1 MIDPAPPSLPPSDD
15 RGPAPGGR
23 PVDRRLNPRDVV
35 ARGVAVVALLLV
47 IAAAWLAW
55 DTRMDV
61 QSVESSAGVRLAELG
76 AALSQSKASLAQSQA
91 SLKDAQSRI
100 AELEARVA
108 DTQEQ
113 RVALEEMY
121 RELSRSADDRVLSE
135 VEQMLVL
142 ASQQLQ
148 LAGNVRGALAALQ
161 AADQR
166 LARADK
172 LAATPLRRAI
182 TQDMER
188 LKAVPQVDTVGITV
202 KLDGL
207 LAQSENLPLLI
218 AETLPAAR
226 VAARARYTDDA
237 GPVTRAARDFWEEMK
252 SLVRIRDLEGQD
264 APLLAP
270 AQSYFLRENLKLRL
284 LSARVA
290 LLARDEPAFR
300 DDLKASQAWISRY
313 YDVRAKPT
321 SAALA
326 TLKQIAETPV
336 AISVPDINAS
346 IAAVSSARAARE
358 KR

>member
-1 MIDPAPPSLPPSDD
+1 MTDIAPEPSDSRTVSPHD
-15 RGPAPGGR
+15 SVTRAI
-23 PVDRRLNPRDVV
+23 
-35 ARGVAVVALLLV
+35 AAVALV
-47 IAAAWLAW
+47 AAGVMGWFAWEA
-55 DTRMDV
+55 R
-61 QSVESSAGVRLAELG
+61 QSLGEMQASAGGRLAELG
-76 AALSQSKASLAQSQA
+76 AAEAQSRAAFAQSQA
-91 SLKDAQSRI
+91 ALKDAQARI
-100 AELEARVA
+100 TELEARVA

-188 LKAVPQVDTVGITV
+188 LKAVPQVDTVGIAV
-202 KLDGL
+202 KLDAL
-207 LAQSENLPLLI
+207 IAQSDSLPLLA
-218 AETLPAAR
+218 AETPPVRLAS
-226 VAARARYTDDA
+226 RAYYTDEPGA
-237 GPVTRAARDFWEEMK
+237 FTRAARDFWEEMK
-252 SLVRIRDLEGQD
+252 GLVRIRDLETPD
-264 APLLAP
+264 AALVSPSQA
-270 AQSYFLRENLKLRL
+270 YFLRENLKLRL

-290 LLARDEPAFR
+290 LLARDEPSFR
-300 DDLKASQAWISRY
+300 EDLKATQAWIGKY
-313 YDVRAKPT
+313 FDPRAKPT
-321 SAALA
+321 ATALA
-326 TLKQIAETPV
+326 SLKLVAESP
-336 AISVPDINAS
+336 ISITVPDINAS
-346 IAAVSSARAARE
+346 LAAVRSARTARE

>member
-1 MIDPAPPSLPPSDD
+1 MTDPVPPSLPP
-15 RGPAPGGR
+15 RAPER
-23 PVDRRLNPRDVV
+23 PRDAL
-35 ARGVAVVALLLV
+35 ARGIAVFAVLLVAVAG
-47 IAAAWLAW
+47 WLAW
-55 DTRMDV
+55 DTRMGV
-61 QSVESSAGVRLAELG
+61 QSMESSAGGKLAELG
-76 AALSQSKASLAQSQA
+76 ASLSQSKAGLAQAQSA
-91 SLKDAQSRI
+91 LKDAQARI

-135 VEQMLVL
+135 VEQMLVA

-182 TQDMER
+182 TADMDR

-207 LAQSENLPLLI
+207 IAQSENLPLVI
-218 AETLPAAR
+218 AETLPSTR
-226 VAARARYTDDA
+226 VAARARYADDA
-237 GPVTRAARDFWEEMK
+237 GPLTRAARDFWEEMK
-252 SLVRIRDLEGQD
+252 ALVRIRDLEGQD

-270 AQSYFLRENLKLRL
+270 SQSYFLRENLKLRL

-290 LLARDEPAFR
+290 LLARDEQAFR
-300 DDLKASQAWISRY
+300 DDLKASQAWIAKY
-313 YDVRAKPT
+313 YDMRAKT
-321 SAALA
+321 TAAALG
-326 TLKQIAETPV
+326 TLRQIAETPV
-336 AISVPDINAS
+336 AIAVPDINAS
-346 IAAVSSARAARE
+346 VAAVRTARAARE

>member
-1 MIDPAPPSLPPSDD
+1 MSEQQPAPPQAPP
-15 RGPAPGGR
+15 PQQAAAA
-23 PVDRRLNPRDVV
+23 RDVL
-35 ARGVAVVALLLV
+35 ARTLGILAVLLV
-47 IAAAWLAW
+47 AGAAWLAW
-55 DTRMDV
+55 DTRVGV
-61 QSVESSAGVRLAELG
+61 QSMESSAGVRLAELG
-76 AALSQSKASLAQSQA
+76 AANAQSKATLAQAQSA
-91 SLKDAQSRI
+91 LKDAQARI
-100 AELEARVA
+100 GELEARVA

-166 LARADK
+166 LAKADK

-182 TQDMER
+182 TADMER

-207 LAQSENLPLLI
+207 IAQSESLPLVI
-218 AETLPAAR
+218 SETLPAAR
-226 VAARARYTDDA
+226 VASRARYADDTGA
-237 GPVTRAARDFWEEMK
+237 VQRAARDFWEEMK

-264 APLLAP
+264 AALLAP
-270 AQSYFLRENLKLRL
+270 TQSYFLRENLKLRL

-290 LLARDEPAFR
+290 LLARDEPGFR
-300 DDLKASQAWISRY
+300 EDLKASQAWIVKY
-313 YDVRAKPT
+313 YDARAKPT
-321 SAALA
+321 AAALA

-336 AISVPDINAS
+336 VISVPDINAS
-346 IAAVSSARAARE
+346 VAAVRTARAARE

>member
-1 MIDPAPPSLPPSDD
+1 MSDSAPIPANPVKAPPQ
-15 RGPAPGGR
+15 R
-23 PVDRRLNPRDVV
+23 PPRDSGARMIGAV
-35 ARGVAVVALLLV
+35 ALVAVALAGWV
-47 IAAAWLAW
+47 AW
-55 DTRMDV
+55 DARQTVYTMK
-61 QSVESSAGVRLAELG
+61 SSAGERLAELG
-76 AALSQSKASLAQSQA
+76 AAASLARSSLSQSQA
-91 SLKDAQSRI
+91 ALKDAQSRI

-188 LKAVPQVDTVGITV
+188 LKAVPQVDTVGIAV

-207 LAQSENLPLLI
+207 IAQAEGLPLVI
-218 AETLPAAR
+218 AETLPVR
-226 VAARARYTDDA
+226 VAARARYADEQNA
-237 GPVTRAARDFWEEMK
+237 FQRAARDFWEEMK
-252 SLVRIRDLEGQD
+252 GLVRIRDLETTE

-270 AQSYFLRENLKLRL
+270 QQSYFLRENLKLRL
-284 LSARVA
+284 LSARVS
-290 LLARDEPAFR
+290 LLARDEPSFR
-300 DDLKASQAWISRY
+300 EDLKASQAWIARY
-313 YDVRAKPT
+313 FDAKAKPT
-321 SAALA
+321 VAALG
-326 TLKQIAETPV
+326 TLKQISESPV
-336 AISVPDINAS
+336 AIGVPDINAS
-346 IAAVSSARAARE
+346 LAAVRTARAARE

>member
-1 MIDPAPPSLPPSDD
+1 MNEPLPALSSPVADPA
-15 RGPAPGGR
+15 RQGEA
-23 PVDRRLNPRDVV
+23 PRDTGARLIGAV
-35 ARGVAVVALLLV
+35 ALVAV
-47 IAAAWLAW
+47 AAVGWLAW
-55 DTRMDV
+55 AAWTGVHSM
-61 QSVESSAGVRLAELG
+61 ESSAGGRLAELG
-76 AALSQSKASLAQSQA
+76 AASLQTRTALTQAQA
-91 SLKDAQSRI
+91 ALKDAQARI
-100 AELEARVA
+100 AELESRVA

-188 LKAVPQVDTVGITV
+188 LKAVPQVDTVGIAV

-207 LAQSENLPLLI
+207 IAQSETLPLLVN
-218 AETLPAAR
+218 ETLPAAR
-226 VAARARYTDDA
+226 LASRARYADDP
-237 GPVTRAARDFWEEMK
+237 GPFTRAARDVWDQMK
-252 SLVRIRDLEGQD
+252 ELVRIRDLETNE

-270 AQSYFLRENLKLRL
+270 AQSYFLRENLRLRL
-284 LSARVA
+284 LAARVA
-290 LLARDEPAFR
+290 LAARDEPSFR
-300 DDLKASQAWISRY
+300 DDLKAAQLWLTKYFDA
-313 YDVRAKPT
+313 RAKPT
-321 SAALA
+321 ATALA

-336 AISVPDINAS
+336 TITAPDINTS
-346 IAAVSSARAARE
+346 LAAVRTARSARE

>member
-1 MIDPAPPSLPPSDD
+1 MNDPVAPSLPPSP
-15 RGPAPGGR
+15 RQG
-23 PVDRRLNPRDVV
+23 RDVF
-35 ARGVAVVALLLV
+35 ARGLAVASVLLV
-47 IAAAWLAW
+47 LAAGWLAW
-55 DTRMDV
+55 DTRVGV
-61 QSVESSAGVRLAELG
+61 QSMESSAGGRIAELG
-76 AALSQSKASLAQSQA
+76 AASAQARATLAQSQA
-91 SLKDAQSRI
+91 ALKDAQARI

-166 LARADK
+166 LARAEK

-182 TQDMER
+182 TQDMDR
-188 LKAVPQVDTVGITV
+188 LKAVPQVDTVGVTV

-207 LAQSENLPLLI
+207 ITQSENLPLLI

-226 VAARARYTDDA
+226 LASRARYTDEA
-237 GPVTRAARDFWEEMK
+237 GPVQRAARDFWEEMK
-252 SLVRIRDLEGQD
+252 GLVRIRELEGQE

-290 LLARDEPAFR
+290 LLARDEASFR
-300 DDLKASQAWISRY
+300 DDLKASQAWIAKY
-313 YDVRAKPT
+313 YDARAKPT
-321 SAALA
+321 AAALA

-336 AISVPDINAS
+336 VIGVPDINAS
-346 IAAVSSARAARE
+346 LAAVRTARAARE

>member
-1 MIDPAPPSLPPSDD
+1 MSDVQPTQAPPS
-15 RGPAPGGR
+15 APR

-55 DTRMDV
+55 DTRMGV

-76 AALSQSKASLAQSQA
+76 AATSQSKAALAQA
-91 SLKDAQSRI
+91 NAALKDAQARI

-182 TQDMER
+182 TQDMDR

-207 LAQSENLPLLI
+207 IAQSENLPLVI
-218 AETLPAAR
+218 SETLPAAR
-226 VAARARYTDDA
+226 MASRARYADDSGA
-237 GPVTRAARDFWEEMK
+237 VQRAARDFWEEMK

-270 AQSYFLRENLKLRL
+270 QQSYFLRENLKLRL

-290 LLARDEPAFR
+290 LLARDEAGFR
-300 DDLKASQAWISRY
+300 DDLKASQAWIAKY
-313 YDVRAKPT
+313 YDMKAKPT
-321 SAALA
+321 AAMLA
-326 TLKQIAETPV
+326 ALKQIAETPV
-336 AISVPDINAS
+336 AITVPDINAS
-346 IAAVSSARAARE
+346 LAAVRTARTARE